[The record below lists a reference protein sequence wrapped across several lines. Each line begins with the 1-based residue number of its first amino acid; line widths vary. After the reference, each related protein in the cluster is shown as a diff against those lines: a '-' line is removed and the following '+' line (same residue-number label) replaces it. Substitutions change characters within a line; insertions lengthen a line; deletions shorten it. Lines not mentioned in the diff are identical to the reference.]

1 MAKSVKHR
9 KVNAVAFAAQM
20 AEAVIADDS
29 LVEVPVD
36 RAETASVWIKVPF
49 NLGDDDDYAKRLQA
63 AASDSEA
70 VALEALGHHPTL
82 TADEQWATWTAAGHD
97 AKLLV
102 NILGSETQEAQ
113 ERAKNFQYRG

>member
-20 AEAVIADDS
+20 AEVVIADDS

-49 NLGDDDDYAKRLQA
+49 NLDDGDEYAKRLA
-63 AASDSEA
+63 ATSGADEMA
-70 VALEALGHHPTL
+70 MECLAHHSTL
-82 TADEQWATWTAAGHD
+82 TAEEQWETWTAAGHD

-102 NILGSETQEAQ
+102 NILGTQTQEAQ
-113 ERAKNFQYRG
+113 ERAKNFRYRG

>member
-1 MAKSVKHR
+1 MVTKHR

-20 AEAVIADDS
+20 AEAVIAIDN

-113 ERAKNFQYRG
+113 ERAKNFRYRG